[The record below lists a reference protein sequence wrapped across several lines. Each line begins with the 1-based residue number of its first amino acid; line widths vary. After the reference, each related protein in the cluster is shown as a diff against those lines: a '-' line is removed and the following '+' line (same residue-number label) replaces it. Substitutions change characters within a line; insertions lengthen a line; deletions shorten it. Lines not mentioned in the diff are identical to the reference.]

1 MSNLF
6 KAGLPGIKNLTDNPF
21 IIDYNSRVI
30 ENQPKII
37 RPADEQA
44 EEDVAEE
51 DVISDKEIIDDA
63 MDMSKDILDKAREHA
78 KNIIEDAKLA
88 AEDIFENAK
97 RDGFSKGYEEGRIEA
112 ESRNQIYLETV
123 QSEKNAF
130 IEKNNQIMY
139 ENIAD
144 TEKKIIDISCGLIEK
159 LTGILVEHH
168 KPVMLHMINNALG
181 EIEASRNFI
190 IRVSEQNY
198 QYISDNMD
206 RIVGATNPSVSIEI
220 FADTKLKPHQCV
232 IESENG
238 IIDLSMD
245 VQVRNLI
252 AAIKLLSD

>member
-51 DVISDKEIIDDA
+51 NVISDKEIIDDA

-97 RDGFSKGYEEGRIEA
+97 KMSIKYV
-112 ESRNQIYLETV
+112 YL
-123 QSEKNAF
+123 
-130 IEKNNQIMY
+130 
-139 ENIAD
+139 
-144 TEKKIIDISCGLIEK
+144 
-159 LTGILVEHH
+159 
-168 KPVMLHMINNALG
+168 P
-181 EIEASRNFI
+181 
-190 IRVSEQNY
+190 
-198 QYISDNMD
+198 
-206 RIVGATNPSVSIEI
+206 
-220 FADTKLKPHQCV
+220 
-232 IESENG
+232 
-238 IIDLSMD
+238 
-245 VQVRNLI
+245 
-252 AAIKLLSD
+252 